1 MTRPPDRVPP
11 SIALGEQRWRIKPLY
26 DVDRVTV
33 FNKIKDRDRPFRF
46 AELDLGGTP
55 VRYCVSAPSTEWRV
69 RTLFT
74 KEPGTI
80 DWLHSFA
87 AGSVLVDVGAN
98 VGMYSIYAAAI
109 SGAKV
114 YAFEPEAQNYAEL
127 CRSIYLNYGCRDNI
141 HAFCAAIGD
150 KPVEISRLLVRDLAI
165 GYSGHDFTE
174 PSRDYPAASRFA
186 QGAVGFSLDYLVE
199 SGAIPPPD
207 HVKID
212 VDGHEHKIIRGMQRL
227 IERGNMRTLLLEAD
241 PALPH
246 TREIV
251 ELILR
256 SGWQVNPDQLRLSR
270 EGLRPAG
277 AVMDELRE
285 GRYLGNIIFAR
296 RAEDLEF
303 ATHALE
309 RFSPDELKHMSL
321 PK

>member
-1 MTRPPDRVPP
+1 MAP
-11 SIALGEQRWRIKPLY
+11 GEDSWRTKPLY
-26 DVDRVTV
+26 DVDQVTV

-46 AELDLGGTP
+46 AELDLDGTP

-69 RTLFT
+69 HTLFT

-80 DWLHSFA
+80 DWLNSFA
-87 AGSVLVDVGAN
+87 SGSVLVDVGAN
-98 VGMYSIYAAAI
+98 VGMYSIYAAAV

-127 CRSIYLNYGCRDNI
+127 CRSIFLNYRYRDNI

-150 KPVEISRLLVRDLAI
+150 KPIEVSRLLVRDLAI
-165 GYSGHDFTE
+165 GYSGHDFAE

-186 QGAVGFSLDYLVE
+186 QGAVGFSLDYLIE
-199 SGAIPPPD
+199 SGAIPSPD

-212 VDGHEHKIIRGMQRL
+212 VDGHEHKVIRGMLRL

-246 TREIV
+246 TQEIV
-251 ELILR
+251 EQMLR
-256 SGWQVNPDQLRLSR
+256 GGWQVNPDQLRLSR
-270 EGLRPAG
+270 DGLRPAG
-277 AVMDELRE
+277 AVMDELRD

-303 ATHALE
+303 ATRALE
-309 RFSPDELKHMSL
+309 RFSPEELEHMSL